1 MKKIFF
7 ILYLIMISVVGL
19 SYADSKMETGYF
31 IFDKPKQIEF
41 SSANIEDIAKTL
53 KLQDKKGAEY
63 DVVINVIGTNKI
75 AISPIEKIEEP
86 LKIKDKKD
94 YIIKDY
100 DGNIYVQNQ
109 ENLEKIAAYLEKKY
123 VPYPVL
129 YSAEVKD
136 TSKELKA
143 ERKSDAGKTEDYSKT
158 NVQTKGI
165 DEADI
170 VKTDGKYIYFIRKNS
185 LVVVDSNTKN
195 LKVVATI
202 KEQEEKFLRD
212 IYVDS
217 KKLYLIYDS
226 NKKQNDIDKQ
236 ITIVDIYDIR
246 DITKIQKLKT
256 NTLNGYYQESRK
268 KGNELYVITDD
279 YFRVSYIDNYNFG
292 YKLQGFTQEEKTKSI
307 ENKKYKYDTTGID
320 LTKML
325 YIAFNPATQ
334 VININALSSN
344 ESSISNTLSY
354 MGTSGN
360 VYMSN
365 DNLYIAS
372 GVYDYNE
379 KTGYFNETTNIKKF
393 AVDKNKFNYV
403 GQVDVYGTLVN
414 QFSLNEENNNLFVA
428 YTKKSGEDSENI
440 IDSFDKNMKKI
451 SSLNNLAKGEKIY
464 SARFMQGKVYLV
476 TFKEVDPL
484 FVIDISKPENM
495 KVLGYLKIPGYSNYL
510 HPYKDGYLI
519 GFGQKTKQKSAKT
532 IVNDGFKIAL
542 FDVRDFTKPKQV
554 DVKNIGARGSYSY
567 IESDHK
573 ALMFDEK
580 RDVFMIPV
588 SVNKVDKKVYE
599 GELTEDVSL
608 SFVGAYLIKVS
619 EKGFNIK
626 SKISHYTDKQQKE
639 INDYQ
644 VYDYD
649 KQILRGIQI
658 GDNLYTLSD
667 YAMKVNN
674 INTTKEIGFLKF

>member
-1 MKKIFF
+1 
-7 ILYLIMISVVGL
+7 
-19 SYADSKMETGYF
+19 
-31 IFDKPKQIEF
+31 
-41 SSANIEDIAKTL
+41 
-53 KLQDKKGAEY
+53 
-63 DVVINVIGTNKI
+63 
-75 AISPIEKIEEP
+75 
-86 LKIKDKKD
+86 
-94 YIIKDY
+94 
-100 DGNIYVQNQ
+100 
-109 ENLEKIAAYLEKKY
+109 
-123 VPYPVL
+123 
-129 YSAEVKD
+129 
-136 TSKELKA
+136 
-143 ERKSDAGKTEDYSKT
+143 
-158 NVQTKGI
+158 
-165 DEADI
+165 
-170 VKTDGKYIYFIRKNS
+170 
-185 LVVVDSNTKN
+185 
-195 LKVVATI
+195 
-202 KEQEEKFLRD
+202 
-212 IYVDS
+212 
-217 KKLYLIYDS
+217 
-226 NKKQNDIDKQ
+226 
-236 ITIVDIYDIR
+236 
-246 DITKIQKLKT
+246 
-256 NTLNGYYQESRK
+256 
-268 KGNELYVITDD
+268 
-279 YFRVSYIDNYNFG
+279 
-292 YKLQGFTQEEKTKSI
+292 
-307 ENKKYKYDTTGID
+307 
-320 LTKML
+320 
-325 YIAFNPATQ
+325 
-334 VININALSSN
+334 
-344 ESSISNTLSY
+344 
-354 MGTSGN
+354 
-360 VYMSN
+360 
-365 DNLYIAS
+365 
-372 GVYDYNE
+372 
-379 KTGYFNETTNIKKF
+379 
-393 AVDKNKFNYV
+393 
-403 GQVDVYGTLVN
+403 
-414 QFSLNEENNNLFVA
+414 
-428 YTKKSGEDSENI
+428 
-440 IDSFDKNMKKI
+440 MKKI